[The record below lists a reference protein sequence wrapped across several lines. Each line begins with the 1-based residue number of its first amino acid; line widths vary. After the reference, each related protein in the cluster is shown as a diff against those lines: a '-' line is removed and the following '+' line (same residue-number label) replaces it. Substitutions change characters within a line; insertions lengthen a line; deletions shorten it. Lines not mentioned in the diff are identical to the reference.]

1 MPAPSKLTIATSSV
15 TRLLKE
21 EASYHK
27 ELEQQEARI
36 KKAEQNT
43 EGENAEFQ
51 MNQEVRAWL
60 ALASS
65 PWKYQ
70 LLTLLA
76 CRRRRHSKRPKP
88 SSLL

>member
-1 MPAPSKLTIATSSV
+1 MPAPSKLAIATSSV

-51 MNQEVRAWL
+51 MNQEVG
-60 ALASS
+60 
-65 PWKYQ
+65 
-70 LLTLLA
+70 
-76 CRRRRHSKRPKP
+76 
-88 SSLL
+88 SLFRLGE